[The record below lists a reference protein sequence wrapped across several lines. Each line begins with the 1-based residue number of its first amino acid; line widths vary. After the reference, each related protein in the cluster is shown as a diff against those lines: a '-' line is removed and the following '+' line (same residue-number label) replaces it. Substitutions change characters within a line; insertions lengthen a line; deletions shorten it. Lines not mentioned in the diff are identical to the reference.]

1 MIAALFFASAVAV
14 VDGST
19 LKVNGER
26 IRLLGIEA
34 PDVVARCRKGKAC
47 TPMDPRRSKDSLKH
61 SLRDPITIVPVAR
74 DAAGRTVAIIYA
86 GGLNVSCEQLRKGMA
101 VYKPHWD
108 SGRRLAKECR
118 FASADGR

>member
-1 MIAALFFASAVAV
+1 MIAALLIASAVTV
-14 VDGST
+14 VDGSM
-19 LKVNGER
+19 LRVNGEP

-34 PDVVARCRKGKAC
+34 PDVAARCRKGRIC
-47 TPMDPRRSKDSLKH
+47 TPVDPRRSKDSLKH

-86 GGLNVSCEQLRKGMA
+86 GGLNISCEQLRKGMA

-118 FASADGR
+118 FARADGK